1 MKLETKTD
9 PFPHVI
15 VTEMFTDEELASV
28 RLELEYLSDY
38 QALVELHDG
47 TFANRLNLYDF
58 FVDGDDS
65 AIGRLVN
72 EKVFSVEVL
81 GSFPYRW
88 MTKLYDSMT
97 WDKIYISKINAGE
110 SVSNRGKTIFS
121 TQILL
126 DPREAPITFPV
137 HNYTP
142 LTGQGNC
149 GIIYLSA
156 ERSRI
161 AADDTGELVSLLQ
174 VTGITNKVEY

>member
-15 VTEMFTDEELASV
+15 VTEMFTDEELAAV

-72 EKVFSVEVL
+72 DKVFSVEVL
-81 GSFPYRW
+81 GSCL
-88 MTKLYDSMT
+88 LYTSPSPRDQ
-97 WDKIYISKINAGE
+97 
-110 SVSNRGKTIFS
+110 RGS
-121 TQILL
+121 RM
-126 DPREAPITFPV
+126 PS
-137 HNYTP
+137 
-142 LTGQGNC
+142 
-149 GIIYLSA
+149 SA
-156 ERSRI
+156 
-161 AADDTGELVSLLQ
+161 
-174 VTGITNKVEY
+174 